1 MAWVERANLA
11 VAKWLMVFSAFLA
24 FGLSFY
30 IMVAVI
36 ARNFNHPIQGTSEV
50 VTELLVTIV
59 FLQISYCVST
69 GGMLRADFL
78 IKYFNLST
86 RQILNIIGYSLGILL
101 FATVFIG
108 NIEPAYQSW
117 ITGEFEG
124 EGALRMPTWPAR
136 FSLVV
141 GCSLTGFSYTL
152 LLIKELLSLTG
163 MNQSSTMESEI

>member
-1 MAWVERANLA
+1 MVWVERANLA
-11 VAKWLMVFSAFLA
+11 VAKWLRVFSAFLA

-50 VTELLVTIV
+50 VTELIVTIV

-136 FSLVV
+136 FSVVV

>member
-11 VAKWLMVFSAFLA
+11 IAKWLMVFSAFLA

-30 IMVAVI
+30 ILVAVI
-36 ARNFNHPIQGTSEV
+36 ARNFNKPIQGTSEV
-50 VTELLVTIV
+50 VTELIVTIV

-78 IKYFNLST
+78 INYFTPTT
-86 RQILNIIGYSLGILL
+86 RKILNIIGYALGILL
-101 FATVFIG
+101 FTTVFIG

-136 FSLVV
+136 FSLVI

-152 LLIKELLSLTG
+152 LLIKELNSMVR
-163 MNQSSTMESEI
+163 MNQSPTLEVET

>member
-1 MAWVERANLA
+1 MVWVERANLA

-30 IMVAVI
+30 ILVAVI
-36 ARNFNHPIQGTSEV
+36 ARNFNQPIQGTSEV
-50 VTELLVTIV
+50 VTELIVTIV

-163 MNQSSTMESEI
+163 MNQSSTVELEI

>member
-1 MAWVERANLA
+1 MVWVERANLA

-50 VTELLVTIV
+50 VTELIVTIV
-59 FLQISYCVST
+59 FLQISYYVST

-124 EGALRMPTWPAR
+124 EGALRMPTRPAR

>member
-50 VTELLVTIV
+50 VTELIVTIV

>member
-1 MAWVERANLA
+1 MLWVERANLA

-24 FGLSFY
+24 FGLSCY

-50 VTELLVTIV
+50 VTELIVTIV

-152 LLIKELLSLTG
+152 LLIKELLSLTR

>member
-1 MAWVERANLA
+1 MVWVERANLA

-50 VTELLVTIV
+50 VTELIVTIV

-86 RQILNIIGYSLGILL
+86 RKILNIIGYSLGVLL

-141 GCSLTGFSYTL
+141 GCSLAGFSYTL
-152 LLIKELLSLTG
+152 LLIKELLSITG

>member
-1 MAWVERANLA
+1 MVWVERANLA

-50 VTELLVTIV
+50 VTELIVTIV

-141 GCSLTGFSYTL
+141 GCSLTGFSYAL
-152 LLIKELLSLTG
+152 LLIKELLSLIG
-163 MNQSSTMESEI
+163 MNQSSTVELEI

>member
-1 MAWVERANLA
+1 MVWVERANLA

-50 VTELLVTIV
+50 VTELIVTIV

>member
-11 VAKWLMVFSAFLA
+11 IAKWLMVFSAFLA

-30 IMVAVI
+30 ILVAVI
-36 ARNFNHPIQGTSEV
+36 ARNFNKPIQGTSEV
-50 VTELLVTIV
+50 VTELIVT
-59 FLQISYCVST
+59 
-69 GGMLRADFL
+69 DFL
-78 IKYFNLST
+78 INYFNPTT
-86 RQILNIIGYSLGILL
+86 RKILNIIGYALGILL
-101 FATVFIG
+101 FTTVFIG

-136 FSLVV
+136 FSLVI

-152 LLIKELLSLTG
+152 LLIKELSAMVR
-163 MNQSSTMESEI
+163 MNQSPTLEVET

>member
-1 MAWVERANLA
+1 MVWVERANLA

-36 ARNFNHPIQGTSEV
+36 ARNFNHPIQGTSEA
-50 VTELLVTIV
+50 VTELIVTIV

>member
-1 MAWVERANLA
+1 M
-11 VAKWLMVFSAFLA
+11 
-24 FGLSFY
+24 
-30 IMVAVI
+30 
-36 ARNFNHPIQGTSEV
+36 
-50 VTELLVTIV
+50 

>member
-1 MAWVERANLA
+1 
-11 VAKWLMVFSAFLA
+11 
-24 FGLSFY
+24 
-30 IMVAVI
+30 MVAVI

-50 VTELLVTIV
+50 VTELIVTIV

>member
-1 MAWVERANLA
+1 MVWVERANLA

-50 VTELLVTIV
+50 VTELIVTIV

-163 MNQSSTMESEI
+163 MNLSLIHI

>member
-1 MAWVERANLA
+1 MVWVERANLA

-50 VTELLVTIV
+50 VTELIVTIV

-108 NIEPAYQSW
+108 NSA
-117 ITGEFEG
+117 
-124 EGALRMPTWPAR
+124 A
-136 FSLVV
+136 
-141 GCSLTGFSYTL
+141 
-152 LLIKELLSLTG
+152 
-163 MNQSSTMESEI
+163 

>member
-1 MAWVERANLA
+1 MVWVERANLA

-30 IMVAVI
+30 ILVAVI
-36 ARNFNHPIQGTSEV
+36 ARNFNQPIQGTSEV
-50 VTELLVTIV
+50 VTELIVTIV

-78 IKYFNLST
+78 IKYFNPNT
-86 RQILNIIGYSLGILL
+86 RKILNIIGYSLGILL

-141 GCSLTGFSYTL
+141 GCSLTGFSYAL
-152 LLIKELLSLTG
+152 LLIKELLSLIG
-163 MNQSSTMESEI
+163 LNQSSTVELEI

>member
-50 VTELLVTIV
+50 VTELIVTIV

-141 GCSLTGFSYTL
+141 GCSLTGFSYAL
-152 LLIKELLSLTG
+152 LLIKELLSLIG
-163 MNQSSTMESEI
+163 MNQSSTVELEI